1 MESSTKDQA
10 QGMFHRVKGKIREL
24 FGKAGNNTKIESE
37 GKGEKMAG
45 KIQQKVG
52 EVEKVAGK

>member
-52 EVEKVAGK
+52 EVEKVAGE